1 MRLRLISRLISRLAI
16 PLLLAAAAAAACS
29 DSNGPAQPAP
39 ETPTPAPILEPAQ
52 IPTESLPD
60 PLPEPYFFR
69 AQEAAIPEP
78 EIVEQD
84 YIVQSGDTLERIARA
99 YCTTP
104 SRIQR
109 LNAIVDPTLLRI
121 GDRIRVPISNQECS
135 ILNVTR
141 EDTGEDAVR
150 SSGDGQVLRTYTVQP
165 GDTLF
170 EIGLAFGLTWQ
181 SLQEFNNLSDDEA
194 AQLTVGQRLWIPAPE
209 PPPEEP
215 ADDPEAEADSQDAN
229 GADAAD
235 AQAADEEEQADD
247 AP

>member
-1 MRLRLISRLISRLAI
+1 MPPARLARLLL
-16 PLLLAAAAAAACS
+16 PLLLAAAAAACA
-29 DSNGPAQPAP
+29 DSPAPAQTAPQAAAPAP
-39 ETPTPAPILEPAQ
+39 VLEPSQ
-52 IPTESLPD
+52 IPTESLPE
-60 PLPEPYFFR
+60 PLPEPYYFR

-84 YIVQSGDTLERIARA
+84 YIVQPGDTLERIARA

-109 LNAIVDPTLLRI
+109 LNAIVDPSLLRI

-135 ILNVTR
+135 ILNVTQD
-141 EDTGEDAVR
+141 DTGEDAL
-150 SSGDGQVLRTYTVQP
+150 SGAEDGQVLRTYTVQP

-181 SLQEFNNLSDDEA
+181 ALQEFNNLSDEDA

-209 PPPEEP
+209 PTPAEP
-215 ADDPEAEADSQDAN
+215 APADQAEAQDSPAAETDA
-229 GADAAD
+229 DTEAAD
-235 AQAADEEEQADD
+235 A
-247 AP
+247 P